1 MLEWPG
7 SIAGRAAGSR
17 EWQFSFE
24 TAEGQADASSP
35 PGRWALVAPVYDFP
49 HDLAPGYSVGSQ
61 FVRVETIIEVTRP
74 DGGVLRI
81 ARDPG
86 TGPSNKLSGSHLKN
100 GPGCASSGW

>member
-1 MLEWPG
+1 M
-7 SIAGRAAGSR
+7 
-17 EWQFSFE
+17 SFE
-24 TAEGQADASSP
+24 TAEGRALMRILRP
-35 PGRWALVAPVYDFP
+35 VVGALVAPVYDFR

-61 FVRVETIIEVTRP
+61 FVRVETIIDVTRP

-86 TGPSNKLSGSHLKN
+86 TGPSNKLSGSDLKN

>member
-1 MLEWPG
+1 M
-7 SIAGRAAGSR
+7 
-17 EWQFSFE
+17 SFE
-24 TAEGQADASSP
+24 TAEGKHDASSP
-35 PGRWALVAPVYDFP
+35 PGRWALVAPVYDFR

-86 TGPSNKLSGSHLKN
+86 TGPSNRLSEAISETVQAVRRQDGRRTSETANQGSL
-100 GPGCASSGW
+100 PSTFRD